1 MSKENHPNIQAVA
14 LTVDIFK
21 SIGKHLRGQGRQYA
35 GAMINK
41 KFKELIEFF
50 VVDVSTEIDREVS
63 RQEGIVLLHV
73 QPGYYQEGMDYIDNN
88 GKIFRL
94 IQEKK

>member
-41 KFKELIEFF
+41 KVKNLIEDF
-50 VVDVSTEIDREVS
+50 VVDVSIELDREVT
-63 RQEGIVLLHV
+63 RQKGIVLLHV
-73 QPGYYQEGMDYIDNN
+73 QPGYYQEGVNYVDNN
-88 GKIFRL
+88 GKIFRVV
-94 IQEKK
+94 QEKK